1 MTNAEY
7 WEKRS
12 LRLQDNLMKI
22 ADEFIPDMEKAYRNA
37 YLSME
42 KDIELFYLTFAKIEG
57 MTLIEAKRMLTGSE
71 RTRFQMNIEEYIQ
84 KGIENGVSANWMK
97 ELESASDL
105 YHISRLRALQMQL
118 FQQIE
123 LLEAY
128 KENGLKKTL
137 KEIYQEGYYHSI
149 FDYQQFTEIGTS
161 FTKLDTPLINQVLA
175 KPWTY
180 DGETFSTRIW
190 KDKEALKH
198 SLNEI
203 LTQGL
208 IRGESSNK
216 IAKKIAKETNVSLSS
231 ANRLVVTEAAAFS
244 TQASMDSFQELD
256 VEEIQ
261 FLAALDEKTCVE
273 CGAMDGIHFPR
284 KEGKVGSNLPPLHPR
299 CRCVVVPFFEEGITG
314 NEQRTARD
322 QNGKEYDI
330 PANMTYQEW
339 KKNYV
344 DNNPEY
350 TLKKKKWDNRFS
362 DKRQYDKYVEALGE
376 KSIGSFEEFQKL
388 KYNNKEWEQFKN
400 YAKGIRTGEITPLAD
415 FNLYKQVSKEI
426 DDKLIGIT
434 TSNGIEI
441 NGKSNHFIARVIGS
455 VEQKRNG
462 VSVDNCLKVLTEK
475 QSEILPTRLLK
486 NGRSQK
492 FRYNG
497 FEISINPDTGNLIQ
511 ANPRRR

>member
-42 KDIELFYLTFAKIEG
+42 KDIELFYLKFAKNEG
-57 MTLIEAKRMLTGSE
+57 MTLIEAKRMLTGWE

-190 KDKEALKH
+190 
-198 SLNEI
+198 
-203 LTQGL
+203 T
-208 IRGESSNK
+208 
-216 IAKKIAKETNVSLSS
+216 VS
-231 ANRLVVTEAAAFS
+231 
-244 TQASMDSFQELD
+244 
-256 VEEIQ
+256 
-261 FLAALDEKTCVE
+261 
-273 CGAMDGIHFPR
+273 
-284 KEGKVGSNLPPLHPR
+284 
-299 CRCVVVPFFEEGITG
+299 
-314 NEQRTARD
+314 
-322 QNGKEYDI
+322 
-330 PANMTYQEW
+330 
-339 KKNYV
+339 
-344 DNNPEY
+344 Y
-350 TLKKKKWDNRFS
+350 THL
-362 DKRQYDKYVEALGE
+362 
-376 KSIGSFEEFQKL
+376 
-388 KYNNKEWEQFKN
+388 
-400 YAKGIRTGEITPLAD
+400 
-415 FNLYKQVSKEI
+415 
-426 DDKLIGIT
+426 
-434 TSNGIEI
+434 
-441 NGKSNHFIARVIGS
+441 
-455 VEQKRNG
+455 
-462 VSVDNCLKVLTEK
+462 
-475 QSEILPTRLLK
+475 
-486 NGRSQK
+486 
-492 FRYNG
+492 
-497 FEISINPDTGNLIQ
+497 
-511 ANPRRR
+511 